1 VRFNSQNMKVNV
13 MLFGPLTDITRS
25 DNLVLED
32 VADTDGL
39 MATLHK
45 AYPGLAD
52 SKYLIAVDKKIISVN
67 TLLKDDST
75 IALLPPFSG
84 G

>member
-1 VRFNSQNMKVNV
+1 MKVNV

-32 VADTDGL
+32 VADTDSL
-39 MATLHK
+39 VTTLHK
-45 AYPGLAD
+45 AYPGLVD